1 MVRGGGGVSSR
12 VNECVR
18 GGGGISSRVGL
29 EEGAGLVVE

>member
-18 GGGGISSRVGL
+18 GGGRISSRVGL